1 MFFHILGTII
11 PTDYIGLKAPTRYC
25 RQNFMTSSSSLFER
39 ATDRPG
45 IPVSGI
51 PNFQTHPNSAYFVG
65 IILPVICMYVIYIYI
80 HIMGIYIY
88 IYMYAARMCI
98 YICISYLIISYHI
111 LSYLIISY
119 HILSYL
125 IISYHILSHLHKL
138 CHYGCF
144 FSP

>member
-65 IILPVICMYVIYIYI
+65 IILPVICMYVIYIYTYYGDI
-80 HIMGIYIY
+80 YIYMCMLHVCVYIY
-88 IYMYAARMCI
+88 IYMY
-98 YICISYLIISYHI
+98 IISYHI

-125 IISYHILSHLHKL
+125 IISYHILSYLIT
-138 CHYGCF
+138 
-144 FSP
+144 SP